1 MYQRVAG
8 YHCEGGLAHPQECP
22 KLTFSRLKPRFYAV
36 KGPPGRIR
44 TCNLRLRRPLHYPVV
59 LRAAGA
65 KYPTPDELGQVE
77 DVLLKA
83 A

>member
-1 MYQRVAG
+1 
-8 YHCEGGLAHPQECP
+8 
-22 KLTFSRLKPRFYAV
+22 
-36 KGPPGRIR
+36 
-44 TCNLRLRRPLHYPVV
+44 LHYPVV

-77 DVLLKA
+77 DGLLKA